1 MTKPNLQGQ
10 GGQRAA
16 WIGLQV
22 ESHRKGDFAW
32 ICACPRCVGL
42 RAEGAEREAATA
54 HDLAETHH
62 ERSVALSRQM
72 DRHTHA
78 HCHRCASTL
87 SPEVER
93 YHGLAR

>member
-42 RAEGAEREAATA
+42 KWRGITGMPVNANPQADRQLSFSPAWADGAWAVARLVATRA
-54 HDLAETHH
+54 
-62 ERSVALSRQM
+62 
-72 DRHTHA
+72 
-78 HCHRCASTL
+78 
-87 SPEVER
+87 
-93 YHGLAR
+93 GLASFP